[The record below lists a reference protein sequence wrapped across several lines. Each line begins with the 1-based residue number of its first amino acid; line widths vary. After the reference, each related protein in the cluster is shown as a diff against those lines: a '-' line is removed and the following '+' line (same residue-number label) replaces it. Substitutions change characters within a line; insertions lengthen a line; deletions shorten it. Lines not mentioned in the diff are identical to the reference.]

1 MKTRSLGVAAVFL
14 SVLFLSACGGGKQS
28 TERALT
34 SEEAS
39 ILAEVLFR
47 NYEAQGASFYLAA
60 QAGDGGGTITVEGII
75 DWKNHQGAAR
85 VFGGS
90 QPYPVEE
97 VWWSRDFVA
106 ERRPT
111 FDEVMAQVLPTVN
124 SPVLVRKPDAVK
136 RRLDQILAIVTGL
149 SSQTPDNAQLLLQME
164 GSAFIRTDE
173 LRNRQAI
180 VLRYGKRT
188 VFWLDQETK
197 ALLRFEGN
205 NSTNQYPVVV
215 DFLDFGRKVVQGP
228 QASSLVNIAN
238 YGDQLALVPLS
249 P

>member
-1 MKTRSLGVAAVFL
+1 
-14 SVLFLSACGGGKQS
+14 
-28 TERALT
+28 
-34 SEEAS
+34 
-39 ILAEVLFR
+39 
-47 NYEAQGASFYLAA
+47 
-60 QAGDGGGTITVEGII
+60 
-75 DWKNHQGAAR
+75 
-85 VFGGS
+85 
-90 QPYPVEE
+90 
-97 VWWSRDFVA
+97 
-106 ERRPT
+106 
-111 FDEVMAQVLPTVN
+111 VMAQVLPTVN

-188 VFWLDQETK
+188 VFWLDKETK
-197 ALLRFEGN
+197 TLLRFEGN